1 MNCGKDSND
10 DLYHNNSCLLHTAS
24 NQLTH
29 PGARSSRI
37 GWGHIF
43 GRTLLAGSQGCTI
56 TQARTTFTTHYT
68 RCFIHSTSTSTGGRR
83 HQMTMADSPA
93 SAVSDAASFHTA
105 ASASS
110 PRSHHPRIPLPPVL
124 HLDPQSQTREQEE
137 AQPQQ
142 QQQQQRPRKRSK
154 QRPQQS
160 NDASTST
167 LPSTSALP
175 STAALSNRRS
185 STASMTSNTSS
196 TSASID
202 AVVRA
207 KPSKTAS
214 AAAAALRRPSADSI
228 TSASSSTA
236 PDASVTK
243 SRPSKTSLRMSSAAA
258 VGMEAPGLPAA
269 GGGGG
274 KKKKGAKRN
283 EEGQSRAKGGE
294 SAAAATGG
302 RRGSTVA
309 TQPQPPASG
318 SRQRKDD
325 LLLEDAHT
333 HPRRPLS
340 KKNSVPGLA
349 AGFEGSAGIVP
360 GPSASTKR
368 GKESNAGSRRA
379 EGAAGAGAGA
389 GGKRSAGPPPSSSAS
404 SSSTGSSPSLASTS
418 DFSRTGK
425 NSMGMGMGLPPKPN
439 VPLPPRPIH
448 ASAPA
453 PLAGSPSSS
462 STPTIYPS
470 SPRPAGSRAVK
481 TPPSA
486 PSGSILVR
494 RSRRKGGDGDSED
507 EYEDQEGDQNTVEG
521 ERDEGAPSFF
531 LNATPTI
538 SRFQSHDD
546 SGMAVDLTTPTQGTY
561 PSRRTTTAGDETM
574 EMSSS
579 EGGERGPSAAALLSA
594 RALQSSLIA
603 GGGSGSTQQ
612 PLSGGVFLGS
622 PRRSNG
628 IVGAHAVGGGSVV
641 GPRLGHQARGR
652 QRQQQQQ
659 QPQQHSDSSQQTQA
673 MLEAQIQLQMQIR
686 AHLMVHAQAHAQAL
700 GLMRG
705 RMMGGDSSQQHQYS
719 AEGQGQGYHQLSG
732 YEGSDAE
739 DLSGLVW
746 DAEGEKV
753 GSSFSGDRTPS
764 ASASASSKG
773 SPTPAAAVSVAHA
786 LSRLNLVVGEL
797 GAEESVSESASGLT
811 KSSARTTR
819 STSMST
825 SVEEEGSDLSGVSTP
840 SGEGCGHPP
849 PMAKI
854 EDDGKEKGERTSS
867 MLSAASTPNLGSKP
881 TLDPSAASFEPSTFS
896 LPKKTSTGNPL
907 SLSICTSLPVPP
919 SEADAAAI
927 GKAASPRALAFN
939 QAILDE
945 VKGMEV
951 AAAAAAG
958 DTTTTTTCSS
968 LSEGGAGGGSYTAR
982 VGSGVLEV
990 DSPTQL
996 RNLGGL
1002 LDDSLA
1008 PSGRGARS
1016 VVGSSLRR
1024 GSTGMYD
1031 TVRGRRAT
1039 TPAVAEGGEPA
1050 VRKASLLGG
1059 GGPAVPGSLPSMV
1072 GMQTMMGSAP
1082 MMMLGSARSHLS
1094 HEMDGLAS
1102 TWARADAGAG
1112 AGAGA
1117 GGMDHVAEWLHRSGA
1132 RTPHGGGGGLDGS
1145 AADDGPTPTDSTDP
1159 RAVLVGDLS
1168 SSSSSSSQGARR
1180 KMTGGSTGSG
1190 NRGGGHRSSGNERE
1204 LTSSSYGRP
1213 SATRAPTVR
1222 SFSNAS
1228 ERGMAGFR
1236 MGSGMGMTPLA
1247 AAGSADISGGAH
1259 GWPSTMKRDTEE
1271 HRRRASSSAA
1281 AAAAVAVAQQAQAT
1295 RQIIFQLR
1303 QQQAHLQMQQQHL
1316 QQQAQMQMALQQF
1329 QHQQGLR
1336 VVSAPQGSGSMMGSA
1351 EQSVLARDHEA
1362 DMSRSAS
1369 MESDSSMSANGLAAG
1384 RPSSSGSAVAVS
1396 GLQSLRRASGAAVPP
1411 AYGATTV
1418 ISSSATAASA
1428 PALAGSSGASAP
1440 SSLSS
1445 SSSSSATSFLVRSPD
1460 QIPVSLSRPMM
1471 LGTGSAS
1478 SAAAASMALQS
1489 AVDVGQRDRSSL
1501 QFRNGSTPAAAL
1513 DIGAGSM
1520 RIGKPDNERL
1530 LHMAAAASP
1539 QRRGKGSIPSVAAA
1553 ALVASTSGGGVS
1565 ASHNFAVVPRGGVRI
1580 NQSPSDSVFGHQ
1592 HRNRRTSFGI
1602 SGNALPHSRSQAQ
1615 MSPSTPKS
1623 TSMSSAGDS
1632 GDVSI
1637 ASSAKSKSSP
1647 LEAIEE
1653 SLMLARSAAPVTA
1666 AAFSAAMPP
1675 LALRGSLASS
1685 SPHSSSSLGKPS
1697 PPSGEHTRAQSPT
1710 TGAAAAITMAA

>member
-1 MNCGKDSND
+1 
-10 DLYHNNSCLLHTAS
+10 
-24 NQLTH
+24 
-29 PGARSSRI
+29 
-37 GWGHIF
+37 
-43 GRTLLAGSQGCTI
+43 
-56 TQARTTFTTHYT
+56 
-68 RCFIHSTSTSTGGRR
+68 
-83 HQMTMADSPA
+83 
-93 SAVSDAASFHTA
+93 
-105 ASASS
+105 
-110 PRSHHPRIPLPPVL
+110 
-124 HLDPQSQTREQEE
+124 
-137 AQPQQ
+137 
-142 QQQQQRPRKRSK
+142 
-154 QRPQQS
+154 
-160 NDASTST
+160 
-167 LPSTSALP
+167 
-175 STAALSNRRS
+175 
-185 STASMTSNTSS
+185 MTSNTSS
-196 TSASID
+196 TSASVD

-228 TSASSSTA
+228 TSASSSAA

-243 SRPSKTSLRMSSAAA
+243 SRPSKTSLRMSSATA
-258 VGMEAPGLPAA
+258 VGMDAPGLPAA

-274 KKKKGAKRN
+274 KKKKGAKRI
-283 EEGQSRAKGGE
+283 EEGQSRAKGVE
-294 SAAAATGG
+294 SAGGGG

-325 LLLEDAHT
+325 LLLEDAHSQ
-333 HPRRPLS
+333 PRRPLS

-379 EGAAGAGAGA
+379 EGASGAGA
-389 GGKRSAGPPPSSSAS
+389 GGKRSAGPPPSSSVS
-404 SSSTGSSPSLASTS
+404 SSSTGSSPSLASIS

-470 SPRPAGSRAVK
+470 SPRPAGSRVVQ
-481 TPPSA
+481 TPPSVS
-486 PSGSILVR
+486 SGSILVR

-507 EYEDQEGDQNTVEG
+507 EYGDQEGDQNTVEG

-546 SGMAVDLTTPTQGTY
+546 FGMAVDLTTPTQGTY
-561 PSRRTTTAGDETM
+561 PSRRTTTAGDEM
-574 EMSSS
+574 VGMSTS

-594 RALQSSLIA
+594 RALQSSLITGA

-628 IVGAHAVGGGSVV
+628 IVGAHAGGGSVV
-641 GPRLGHQARGR
+641 GPRLGFQARGR
-652 QRQQQQQ
+652 QRQQQPQQ
-659 QPQQHSDSSQQTQA
+659 QQHSDSSQQTQA

-719 AEGQGQGYHQLSG
+719 AEGQGQGYSQLSG

-840 SGEGCGHPP
+840 SGEGGGHPP
-849 PMAKI
+849 SIAMI

-919 SEADAAAI
+919 SETDAAAI

-958 DTTTTTTCSS
+958 DMTTTTTCSS

-1008 PSGRGARS
+1008 PSGRGARF

-1039 TPAVAEGGEPA
+1039 TSAVAEGGEPA

-1102 TWARADAGAG
+1102 SWARADAGAG

-1132 RTPHGGGGGLDGS
+1132 RTPHGGGGLDGS
-1145 AADDGPTPTDSTDP
+1145 AADGGPTPTDSTDH

-1180 KMTGGSTGSG
+1180 KMTGGSTRSGS
-1190 NRGGGHRSSGNERE
+1190 RSGGHRSSGNERE
-1204 LTSSSYGRP
+1204 STSSSYGRP

-1303 QQQAHLQMQQQHL
+1303 QQQVHLQMQQQHL

-1329 QHQQGLR
+1329 QHQHGYGVSVAQQGLR
-1336 VVSAPQGSGSMMGSA
+1336 VVSAPQGSGSMMGNA
-1351 EQSVLARDHEA
+1351 QQSVLARDHEA

-1369 MESDSSMSANGLAAG
+1369 MESDLSMGANGLAAG

-1396 GLQSLRRASGAAVPP
+1396 GLQSLRRASGAAVSP

-1428 PALAGSSGASAP
+1428 PALACSSGASAP

-1460 QIPVSLSRPMM
+1460 QISASLSRPVM

-1489 AVDVGQRDRSSL
+1489 AADVGQRDRSSL

-1539 QRRGKGSIPSVAAA
+1539 QRRGKGSIPSVATA
-1553 ALVASTSGGGVS
+1553 ALVASTSGGGIS

-1623 TSMSSAGDS
+1623 TSVSSVGDG